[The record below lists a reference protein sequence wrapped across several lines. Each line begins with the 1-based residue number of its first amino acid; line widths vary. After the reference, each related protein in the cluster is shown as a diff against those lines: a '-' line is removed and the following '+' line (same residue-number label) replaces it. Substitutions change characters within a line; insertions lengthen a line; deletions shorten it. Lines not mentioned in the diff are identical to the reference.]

1 MKFSGCVAAAQA
13 SVAAAAMVVTVC
25 LAQDPERRSVYFT
38 SAADER
44 SFSPL
49 NAGTVGEWA
58 REHAALTEVGARR
71 AFLRSVYAQCIR
83 MLSWCGYIGR

>member
-1 MKFSGCVAAAQA
+1 M
-13 SVAAAAMVVTVC
+13 AAAAMVVTVC

-38 SAADER
+38 SAANER

-58 REHAALTEVGARR
+58 REHAALTEVGTLRR
-71 AFLRSVYAQCIR
+71 SCAVPIR
-83 MLSWCGYIGR
+83 MLSWCEYIGR